1 MVVSSVLE
9 SQKKP
14 KQCRKMSQLVRLF
27 TYIKLFL
34 DEINFL
40 LKSNQ
45 QSMVGGQNGENGCQR
60 NLAQNP
66 SREQEA
72 VRNPSLKMA
81 ERIVLDQAQRN
92 KPE

>member
-1 MVVSSVLE
+1 
-9 SQKKP
+9 
-14 KQCRKMSQLVRLF
+14 
-27 TYIKLFL
+27 
-34 DEINFL
+34 
-40 LKSNQ
+40 
-45 QSMVGGQNGENGCQR
+45 MVGGQNGENGCQR